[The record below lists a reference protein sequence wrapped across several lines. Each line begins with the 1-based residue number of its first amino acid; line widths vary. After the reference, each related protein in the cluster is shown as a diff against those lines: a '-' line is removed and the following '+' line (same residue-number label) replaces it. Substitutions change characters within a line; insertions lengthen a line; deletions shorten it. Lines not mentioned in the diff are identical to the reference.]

1 MTAITRMS
9 KKLLQ
14 DFSDWLMARSEAP
27 IRSTGGL
34 PTPDRQAYPRVGQ
47 PEPSYRA
54 FAYVPSY
61 SESVRIGEPHQKRLV
76 GDPLHLAPF
85 VLASQLL
92 VDQQVHRVQAVPNVA
107 PHTGFGVLSWQG
119 FEGLY
124 SLIIGP
130 GHTASSARFS
140 HRRSLSYR
148 SAPTTSPHDYTE
160 CTVRGTMIRPGGVA
174 LPCIRVLHALH
185 ENPHRK

>member
-1 MTAITRMS
+1 V
-9 KKLLQ
+9 
-14 DFSDWLMARSEAP
+14 AP

-34 PTPDRQAYPRVGQ
+34 PTPDRQAYPRTGQ

-54 FAYVPSY
+54 FAHVPSY
-61 SESVRIGEPHQKRLV
+61 SESVRIGEPQQKHFV
-76 GDPLHLAPF
+76 GAPLHLTPF

-92 VDQQVHRVQAVPNVA
+92 VNQQVHRVQAVPHVA

-124 SLIIGP
+124 YFIIGP

-140 HRRSLSYR
+140 HSRSLSYR
-148 SAPTTSPHDYTE
+148 SALTTNHHDYTE
-160 CTVRGTMIRPGGVA
+160 GTLIGIIIRPKRIIGVLCTA
-174 LPCIRVLHALH
+174 LAAQGR
-185 ENPHRK
+185 R

>member
-34 PTPDRQAYPRVGQ
+34 PTPDREVYPRVGQ

-124 SLIIGP
+124 YFIIGP
-130 GHTASSARFS
+130 GHAACSVCFS
-140 HRRSLSYR
+140 QKC
-148 SAPTTSPHDYTE
+148 SPF
-160 CTVRGTMIRPGGVA
+160 
-174 LPCIRVLHALH
+174 LPLCAYY
-185 ENPHRK
+185 EPP

>member
-54 FAYVPSY
+54 FAHVPSY
-61 SESVRIGEPHQKRLV
+61 ADSVRIGEPHQKRLV

-85 VLASQLL
+85 VLASQL
-92 VDQQVHRVQAVPNVA
+92 
-107 PHTGFGVLSWQG
+107 
-119 FEGLY
+119 
-124 SLIIGP
+124 
-130 GHTASSARFS
+130 
-140 HRRSLSYR
+140 SYR
-148 SAPTTSPHDYTE
+148 FAPTTSHHDYTE
-160 CTVRGTMIRPGGVA
+160 CTVRGTMIRPRGVA
-174 LPCIRVLHALH
+174 LSYIPVLHSMRYIRIHTA
-185 ENPHRK
+185 